1 MSRSFLPRALA
12 VAVLALPLPAQT
24 PARPLTLGDAAR
36 LAAEQSAAAQV
47 ARLRASE
54 ASARATQSRAA
65 LLPTVTASLADGQRT
80 FNTASFGFTLPGLN
94 PDGVV
99 LGPVRTVDVRGRV
112 VAPVLAPAAL
122 GRYRSAQA
130 AVTGADAEARAVAEQ
145 SAAVAALAYVRTLR
159 GEGLVAARSADSS
172 LAAELLEIARRQLA
186 AGVGVALDVTR
197 AQAQLAAVRTQL
209 IGARNERDRAR
220 LDLVRAL
227 GLPLDAV
234 VTLADSLDGEAPV
247 ALDPSA
253 AQAAARARPDV
264 AAATAAVE
272 VATRALRAARAERL
286 PTLGVFADDGVISR
300 RYAHLLPTYT
310 TGIQL
315 SVPVFEGFRHG
326 AREAELTASLRQAE
340 ARRDDLLRQAET
352 DLAVAQLDLS
362 SAREQVAASRERLRL
377 AEQEVAQ
384 ARERFRAGVTGN
396 AEVISAQLALDAARG
411 QHVDV
416 LTGLQTARLT
426 VARAQGRVTALP

>member
-227 GLPLDAV
+227 GLPLDAGV
-234 VTLADSLDGEAPV
+234 ALADSLDGEAPV

-264 AAATAAVE
+264 VAATAAVE